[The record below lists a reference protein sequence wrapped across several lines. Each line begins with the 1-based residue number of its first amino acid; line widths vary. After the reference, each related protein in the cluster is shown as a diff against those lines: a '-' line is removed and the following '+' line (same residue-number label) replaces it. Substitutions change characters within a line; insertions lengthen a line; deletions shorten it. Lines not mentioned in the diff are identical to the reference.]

1 MSFSI
6 SRSKSTVVITLFLLQ
21 IALKSMR
28 LIYLFI
34 FCYSNAIT
42 LEACNKLL
50 KKQSKTIS
58 SSNALESDLKRCDD
72 LRVRDEKVRV
82 RNALNFF
89 KRISR
94 PLKLLQEK
102 IKVGISPR
110 LHSKFGRLAKKLNAV
125 IIRFC

>member
-1 MSFSI
+1 
-6 SRSKSTVVITLFLLQ
+6 
-21 IALKSMR
+21 MR
-28 LIYLFI
+28 LLYLFI
-34 FCYSNAIT
+34 FSYSTAIT
-42 LEACNKLL
+42 LEACNDLL

-58 SSNALESDLKRCDD
+58 SSSALEADLKRCDD

-102 IKVGISPR
+102 IKVGI
-110 LHSKFGRLAKKLNAV
+110 
-125 IIRFC
+125 